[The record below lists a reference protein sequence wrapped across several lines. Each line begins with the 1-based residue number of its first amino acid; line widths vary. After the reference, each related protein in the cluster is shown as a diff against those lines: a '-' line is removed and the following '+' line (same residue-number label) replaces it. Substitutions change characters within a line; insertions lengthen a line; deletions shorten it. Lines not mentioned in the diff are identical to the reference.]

1 MGKARETGKRRVRG
15 EAEPRDGGDWKPGW
29 SGGVT
34 PAHHSSPHPQPRAAC
49 ASHSLTTLSSGTE
62 RLRVHS
68 WLFTKES
75 AGEKATR
82 QGWDGTAP
90 WLSGTSG
97 LHDLARFRGHS
108 QKTPSALVSCAR
120 SSRFSCVG
128 RSASPWMVAC
138 QAPPSLGILQA
149 RIQEW
154 VAMPSSRGIFPTQG
168 LNPLLLHLLH
178 WQAGALP
185 PLAPPGSP

>member
-1 MGKARETGKRRVRG
+1 MRG

-90 WLSGTSG
+90 WLSGTGG
-97 LHDLARFRGHS
+97 LHDLARFQRPQPENTLS
-108 QKTPSALVSCAR
+108 PSFLRTLKSFQWCRTLCEPVD
-120 SSRFSCVG
+120 G
-128 RSASPWMVAC
+128 
-138 QAPPSLGILQA
+138 SL
-149 RIQEW
+149 
-154 VAMPSSRGIFPTQG
+154 
-168 LNPLLLHLLH
+168 
-178 WQAGALP
+178 
-185 PLAPPGSP
+185 PGSSVPGDSPGKNTGVGGHALLQGNLPDPGIKLASLMSPAWAGGFFTTRATWAAQGYRAG

>member
-1 MGKARETGKRRVRG
+1 MAENEEELKSPLMKVKEESKKAGLKCNIQKTKIIISGPITSWQIVG
-15 EAEPRDGGDWKPGW
+15 EGMAGW

-62 RLRVHS
+62 WLRVHS

-90 WLSGTSG
+90 WLSGTGG
-97 LHDLARFRGHS
+97 LHDLAPLRGHS
-108 QKTPSALVSCAR
+108 QKTPSVLVSCAR
-120 SSRFSCVG
+120 SSRFSRVG
-128 RSASPWMVAC
+128 RSVSPWMVA
-138 QAPPSLGILQA
+138 
-149 RIQEW
+149 R
-154 VAMPSSRGIFPTQG
+154 
-168 LNPLLLHLLH
+168 
-178 WQAGALP
+178 
-185 PLAPPGSP
+185 

>member
-1 MGKARETGKRRVRG
+1 
-15 EAEPRDGGDWKPGW
+15 
-29 SGGVT
+29 
-34 PAHHSSPHPQPRAAC
+34 
-49 ASHSLTTLSSGTE
+49 
-62 RLRVHS
+62 
-68 WLFTKES
+68 
-75 AGEKATR
+75 
-82 QGWDGTAP
+82 
-90 WLSGTSG
+90 
-97 LHDLARFRGHS
+97 
-108 QKTPSALVSCAR
+108 
-120 SSRFSCVG
+120 
-128 RSASPWMVAC
+128 MVAC